1 MVKRIS
7 TRPRVG
13 FCGGGRG
20 LAVHAGARLLADLAD
35 NVGLTA
41 ALSVAMAGSKQR
53 GGGHDRGRVLAD
65 AAVMVADGGDA
76 IDIAVWRASRGCS
89 GRWRRR
95 RRCGGPSRRP
105 GTASSSSKRRAPRP
119 GGGCGPRAPILYVV
133 DIDATLVDSHSD
145 KQGAAGTYKRGWGS
159 IR

>member
-1 MVKRIS
+1 M
-7 TRPRVG
+7 G
-13 FCGGGRG
+13 
-20 LAVHAGARLLADLAD
+20 GARLLADLAD

-76 IDIAVWRASRGCS
+76 ICDIAAMTAEPRLFGEVASPSTLWRTLAADGHRVEQVKAA
-89 GRWRRR
+89 R
-95 RRCGGPSRRP
+95 
-105 GTASSSSKRRAPRP
+105 AEARRAVWAAGGDP
-119 GGGCGPRAPILYVV
+119 GFYVV

-145 KQGAAGTYKRGWGS
+145 KQAAAGTPTPAPRPGTTPQPTPSPTTNGLLKDLG
-159 IR
+159 